1 MSGILSTLD
10 IGKQALNVS
19 QSQIAV
25 TGNNIA
31 NADTAGYSRRVVNL
45 EESTPLN
52 STPGQIGNGVD
63 ATEVARIF
71 DEFIEVQ
78 YNTKLSDQQK
88 WDALHTNL
96 QNVEMLF
103 NENQEGRLN
112 DVMADFFKDWQDL
125 SINPDNSNV
134 RSAVIGDSQ
143 SLVETIGMM
152 SDDLDRLE
160 DQMDGFVT
168 QEVQEVNE
176 LLRQIAELNNQIQI
190 NEKPGVNANVSRDER
205 TLKIQE
211 LAQKLDI
218 TYIDND
224 GGGKVTI
231 TTGSGQTLVD
241 GDSYF
246 ELAVEGPKSKSYLS
260 QSSTFAGD
268 VYFKGSSSYEYSL
281 QVVDAGTVDG
291 TTPATLRVSLDG
303 GRSWLKNDD
312 GTEMHI
318 EASSYDSRV
327 TLPGGDLE
335 LWFGDSDDSGTYT
348 GGGSLATGDLFTVV
362 PKTGVYWQGGDSMS
376 VNITSQ
382 SYSNGQENNSRITGG
397 TLGGYLAFRD
407 EYVGG
412 YQEKL
417 DSFVKALTWEINSIH
432 SSGAG
437 LANFTSATGTYGV
450 SNDTEALGSASS
462 GLLFGDKLQTG
473 NLSVNIYATDT
484 GALVGSPQVLDFDT
498 GSDGSQN
505 FDPSLHSLEDVKNA
519 LDSIEHLN
527 ADIQGGKL
535 VLSADSDYEFSF
547 GTDSTGLL
555 AALGVN
561 TFLVGSNAST
571 LAVNATVADNLDFIN
586 AGRVDALGNMESGSN
601 ATAQDIAALQ
611 YTGISFS
618 TASGKTSTQTLQDYY
633 TSLVST
639 IGSDTSRANFNLTY
653 QQSLADDLRNRQDAI
668 AGVNLDEEMSN
679 LIKFQQSYSAA
690 AKLITTA
697 NQMFDTLLSMKN

>member
-71 DEFIEVQ
+71 DEFIEAQ

-125 SINPDNSNV
+125 SINPDDSNV

-143 SLVETIGMM
+143 SLVETIGML
-152 SDDLDRLE
+152 SDDLNRLE

-176 LLRQIAELNNQIQI
+176 LVRQIAELNNQIQI
-190 NEKPGVNANVSRDER
+190 NEKPGINANVSRDER
-205 TLKIQE
+205 ALKVQE

-218 TYIDND
+218 NYIDN

-246 ELAVEGPKSKSYLS
+246 ELGVEGPRSKAYPS
-260 QSSTFAGD
+260 QSSGFAGE
-268 VYFKGSSSYEYSL
+268 VYFSGSSSYEYSL
-281 QVVDAGTVDG
+281 QVVDAGSVDG
-291 TTPATLRVSLDG
+291 ATPPAEFRVSLDG

-335 LWFGDSDDSGTYT
+335 LWFGDSNDSGTYT
-348 GGGSLATGDLFTVV
+348 GGDLAAGDLFTVI

-382 SYSNGQENNSRITGG
+382 SYSNGQENTSRITGG
-397 TLGGYLAFRD
+397 TLGGYLSCRD

-412 YQEKL
+412 YEEKL
-417 DSFVKALTWEINSIH
+417 YGFVKALTWEINSIH

-437 LANFTSATGTYGV
+437 LANFTSSTGTYGV
-450 SNDTEALGSASS
+450 SSNTEALGSAGS
-462 GLLFGDKLQTG
+462 GLLFGDKLQAG
-473 NLSVNIYATDT
+473 NLSVNIYDSNT
-484 GALVGSPQVLDFDT
+484 GALVGSPQVLDFDPGT
-498 GSDGSQN
+498 AGSQN
-505 FDPSLHSLEDVKNA
+505 FDPSSDSLEDVRDA
-519 LDSIEHLN
+519 LDGIEYLN

-535 VLSADSDYEFSF
+535 VLSAEPGYEFSF

-561 TFLVGSNAST
+561 TFLVGSDAST
-571 LAVNATVADNLDFIN
+571 LALNATVADNLDFIN
-586 AGRVDALGNMESGSN
+586 AGKVDSQGNVSSGSN
-601 ATAQDIAALQ
+601 TTAQDIAALQ

-653 QQSLADDLRNRQDAI
+653 QQSLADDLKNRQDAI